1 MITYQSLPIDL
12 GKGWIYLD
20 RTVFGDDGIL
30 KSDYGNKTYSEAV
43 LSITV
48 QHLLEQTDGWDNS
61 LPEDCLK
68 EVDQTNF
75 INCVVDAASE
85 DVNFSPGTKWNF
97 STFGYVLLG
106 RIIEKLAKNKDPS
119 MNYERYVKENVLT
132 PINST
137 DFYIGKFIEVL
148 AD

>member
-1 MITYQSLPIDL
+1 M

-30 KSDYGNKTYSEAV
+30 ELDYGNETYSEA
-43 LSITV
+43 LKKITV

-61 LPEDCLK
+61 LPDDCLK
-68 EVDQTNF
+68 EVNQLEF
-75 INCVVDAASE
+75 INCVVDAASK
-85 DVNFSPGTKWNF
+85 DDNFSPGTKWNF

-106 RIIEKLAKNKDPS
+106 RIIEKLAQIKDAS
-119 MNYERYVKENVLT
+119 MDYEKYVKKNVLT
-132 PINST
+132 PSGST
-137 DFYIGKFIEVL
+137 ELYVGKFIEVL